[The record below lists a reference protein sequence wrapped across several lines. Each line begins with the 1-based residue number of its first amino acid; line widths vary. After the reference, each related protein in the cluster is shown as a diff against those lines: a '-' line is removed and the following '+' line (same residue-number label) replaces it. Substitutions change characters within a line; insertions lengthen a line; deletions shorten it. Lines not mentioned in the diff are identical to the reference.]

1 MFHLRIQFA
10 KQRHQSSCKLCYF
23 LQLFWAILL
32 FLKAFHRNWRVR
44 DSFFLKPK
52 AIIIMPISVVF
63 NFTYIF
69 LSELSP
75 TAHRALLIIG
85 IGKCHT
91 TNSIQPFWHLVT
103 THHMQRKR
111 TTEQALIDD
120 IKHLW
125 KTLFRISSPTAKKK
139 KRKKKEICIKNR
151 VILSTSPF
159 IFLSYCMLSFPCD
172 FWLFRQSAPALI
184 TFSFRGECLIW

>member
-23 LQLFWAILL
+23 FTQLFWAILL

-91 TNSIQPFWHLVT
+91 TNSIQPLWHLVT

-139 KRKKKEICIKNR
+139 KREKKKFALKIELFYQLPLLFFSLTVCWVSH
-151 VILSTSPF
+151 VISGYLGSLHLHS
-159 IFLSYCMLSFPCD
+159 
-172 FWLFRQSAPALI
+172 
-184 TFSFRGECLIW
+184 

>member
-1 MFHLRIQFA
+1 MLFFT
-10 KQRHQSSCKLCYF
+10 
-23 LQLFWAILL
+23 QLFWAILL
-32 FLKAFHRNWRVR
+32 FLKAFHRSWRVR
-44 DSFFLKPK
+44 DSFFWKPK
-52 AIIIMPISVVF
+52 AIIIMPISVIF

-75 TAHRALLIIG
+75 TAHKALLIIG

-91 TNSIQPFWHLVT
+91 TNSVQPFWHLVT
-103 THHMQRKR
+103 THHMQRKS
-111 TTEQALIDD
+111 TTEQALIDH

-139 KRKKKEICIKNR
+139 KKEICIKNQ

-159 IFLSYCMLSFPCD
+159 IFLSYCMLSFQCY
-172 FWLFRQSAPALI
+172 FWLFRQSAPAPALI